1 MTQCSQR
8 DSTFS
13 NSYYRSGG
21 WISLF
26 YSFLV
31 YWWLGYVSHSI
42 SYSSCCNIANCLR
55 IYLSV
60 SCWFLLFVLWR
71 SSGLVSYLLW
81 FVVFSYSLDCSM
93 IIVVSGILY
102 DLFRG
107 APLVSVTRQGVS
119 LFSVRG
125 ATVVEGVLYGCTS
138 TYWVLIPL

>member
-1 MTQCSQR
+1 M
-8 DSTFS
+8 
-13 NSYYRSGG
+13 
-21 WISLF
+21 
-26 YSFLV
+26 
-31 YWWLGYVSHSI
+31 
-42 SYSSCCNIANCLR
+42 
-55 IYLSV
+55 
-60 SCWFLLFVLWR
+60 
-71 SSGLVSYLLW
+71 LW

-138 TYWVLIPL
+138 TY